1 MFVCVCVCMYVCA
14 RVFVCVCACACVCL
28 CLLGSVGMQCD
39 CISDVYSMCIASI
52 SICDVIQFSCN
63 IHTYLFNTP
72 ILPCFRTLY
81 YALTA
86 SGGTTLYAL
95 DVREQGNR
103 MPSRIFPGM
112 PNGRRR
118 RQACPDPPSF
128 DLGQGFTTD
137 ANGRAWMSSTD
148 TGDIWSCAV
157 SGSQLCNCMSEV
169 SNASTSV
176 QALAVDEARVYWT
189 DTNGVFYVE
198 LDSNRTVFI
207 TLSTMATTQLLATS
221 PGLQQL
227 PGASVLS
234 GAPFTHI

>member
-1 MFVCVCVCMYVCA
+1 MIPTNVHSTVCMD
-14 RVFVCVCACACVCL
+14 CL
-28 CLLGSVGMQCD
+28 YAVRL
-39 CISDVYSMCIASI
+39 YE
-52 SICDVIQFSCN
+52 CDVIQFSCN
-63 IHTYLFNTP
+63 ICTYLFNTP
-72 ILPCFRTLY
+72 IMPCFRTLY

-103 MPSRIFPGM
+103 IPSRIFPGM

-128 DLGQGFTTD
+128 NLGQGFTTD

-157 SGSQLCNCMSEV
+157 SGTQLCNCMSEV

-227 PGASVLS
+227 PGVSVLAGVPS
-234 GAPFTHI
+234 THVWPCL

>member
-1 MFVCVCVCMYVCA
+1 
-14 RVFVCVCACACVCL
+14 
-28 CLLGSVGMQCD
+28 
-39 CISDVYSMCIASI
+39 
-52 SICDVIQFSCN
+52 
-63 IHTYLFNTP
+63 
-72 ILPCFRTLY
+72 
-81 YALTA
+81 
-86 SGGTTLYAL
+86 
-95 DVREQGNR
+95 
-103 MPSRIFPGM
+103 MPSHIFSGL

-137 ANGRAWMSSTD
+137 ADARAWMSSTD

-157 SGSQLCNCMSEV
+157 SGTQLCNCKSEV
-169 SNASTSV
+169 SNASPSV

-198 LDSNRTVFI
+198 LSNRTVFI

-227 PGASVLS
+227 PGASVLAGVPS
-234 GAPFTHI
+234 TYVRTYGHAYEHCQSCACSWERVIAQLLFFHGTPEILETVVTVTDHTVVLC